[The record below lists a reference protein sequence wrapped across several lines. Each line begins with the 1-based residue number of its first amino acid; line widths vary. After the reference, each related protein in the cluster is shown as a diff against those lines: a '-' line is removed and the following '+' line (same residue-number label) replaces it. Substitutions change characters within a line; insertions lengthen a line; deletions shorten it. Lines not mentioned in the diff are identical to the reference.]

1 MVEIVWSDA
10 KNADLKQRYG
20 FGFER
25 VVVALAEEGLIDERV
40 HPNTE
45 RYGHQ
50 RQLLVLID
58 DYVWIVPFVGDDE
71 SVFLKTMFPSRKATR
86 AYYGDGDR
94 DRKA

>member
-1 MVEIVWSDA
+1 MVEIVWSDV

-25 VVVALAEEGLIDERV
+25 VVVALAEEGLIDERA

-58 DYVWIVPFVGDDE
+58 DYVWIVPFVADDE